1 MPSSAKESGVFHT
14 AACNSN
20 TNKHSADFADLKINV
35 LAHLFGN
42 LQASIQGMSNTPHR
56 MVCLMEDFKS
66 HLRTGC
72 HNRIGAVGTVAD
84 NNILALVLLKLHVV
98 LNLSRTIT
106 GS

>member
-1 MPSSAKESGVFHT
+1 
-14 AACNSN
+14 
-20 TNKHSADFADLKINV
+20 
-35 LAHLFGN
+35 
-42 LQASIQGMSNTPHR
+42 